1 MTNSASRRM
10 AAYFLMVGNARREA
24 RSSPW
29 GRADNSDRS
38 VITVFYRNVVEQTDA
53 VKKSLLIYDGTR
65 AISMRSSSGQ
75 LPDRHDWLARA
86 AEALEKA
93 RKMKPG
99 PERNDALKKAGQLQ
113 SAADMM
119 GYLKS
124 KELRPPK

>member
-1 MTNSASRRM
+1 MLSQ
-10 AAYFLMVGNARREA
+10 F
-24 RSSPW
+24 
-29 GRADNSDRS
+29 
-38 VITVFYRNVVEQTDA
+38 FHRNVAERTDA
-53 VKKSLLIYDGTR
+53 VKKPLLICHGTR
-65 AISMRSSSGQ
+65 AISMRSSSDSGQ
-75 LPDRHDWLARA
+75 SPDRHHWFARA

-99 PERNDALKKAGQLQ
+99 PERSEALKKAGQLQ